1 MELGIIGLG
10 KMGLNI
16 CRRLI
21 QGGHSVVV
29 FDSDSEVLKI
39 AQKENI
45 STGNSLEDLVKKLTK
60 PRILWMMV
68 PSGEITHSTILNLS
82 DLLDRGDIIID
93 GGNSY
98 YKDTQSMADKLSE
111 KGFEVFIFDLL
122 PSEWIRQ
129 DQKFI
134 KGSVLDSGSLS
145 KAINDAKFVYHF
157 AGIADIAESK
167 VSPEKT
173 LELNIMGTTNILKA
187 CIENNVERFIFASSM
202 YVYSPY
208 GSFYTASKKC
218 SEIIIE
224 TFQDEYDLDYT
235 FLRYGSL
242 YGPRAQDWNGLNSF
256 ISQIVKN
263 GELNY
268 FGSGEEKRE
277 YIHVTDAADLS
288 LEILSKEYAN
298 KAITITGLQVFNS
311 KELIDMIFEIA
322 GQEPKVKMNDRKN
335 TDHYIKTPYRYNVKH
350 ARKLTP
356 KSFVD
361 IGQGILEIIE
371 SMHDDSHA

>member
-1 MELGIIGLG
+1 MD
-10 KMGLNI
+10 K
-16 CRRLI
+16 
-21 QGGHSVVV
+21 VVV
-29 FDSDSEVLKI
+29 I
-39 AQKENI
+39 
-45 STGNSLEDLVKKLTK
+45 GG
-60 PRILWMMV
+60 
-68 PSGEITHSTILNLS
+68 SGFIGSHV
-82 DLLDRGDIIID
+82 
-93 GGNSY
+93 
-98 YKDTQSMADKLSE
+98 ADKLSE

-129 DQKFI
+129 DQIFI
-134 KGSVLDSGSLS
+134 NGSVLDTGSLS

-322 GQEPKVKMNDRKN
+322 GREPKVKMNDRKN

-371 SMHDDSHA
+371 SMNDDSDA